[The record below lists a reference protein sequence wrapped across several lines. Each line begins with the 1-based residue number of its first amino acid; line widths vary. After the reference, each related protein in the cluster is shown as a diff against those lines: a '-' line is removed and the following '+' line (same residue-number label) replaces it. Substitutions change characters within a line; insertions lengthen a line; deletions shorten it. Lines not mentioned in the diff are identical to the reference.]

1 MPHSDSLLPKRST
14 SFPLQLPGKWLMNNQ
29 TIKKPLKS
37 YGESSSYVPRSTS
50 SSCVGWVLT
59 LLHECS
65 KTMSQKNPSKSQQLL
80 WVLNEVASAYGDCD
94 QRLAYYFL
102 QALFAKAN
110 NSGLQLYNT
119 LKIVEEKN
127 YCFDTYVKLML
138 KFQEVSPWTTFGHV
152 ASNGAILEALD
163 GESNLHIIDL
173 SNTLC
178 TQWPMLLEALAT
190 RNDETPHLRLTLV
203 VSTSLETIIIKE
215 ITKKME
221 KFARLMGVPFNFHVI
236 GGLDH
241 LEEIKKEDF
250 SLQDDEAV
258 VVNCIQALQRVRV
271 EKRTDVIDMIRS
283 IKPRVVTIVE
293 EEVDLTST
301 RSDFGKCFEECLRFH
316 RLYFEML
323 EESFHPISNERL
335 KLERNRSR
343 NIVNSLAC
351 DDGEIEE
358 EYWRPDKAS
367 QWTKRLKEALCPF
380 HFNDEILS
388 DVQALLRRYNTS
400 WSLAL
405 PQQEHEVGIHLKWRD
420 ETVVWASAWKPI
432 APSPQNP
439 S

>member
-1 MPHSDSLLPKRST
+1 
-14 SFPLQLPGKWLMNNQ
+14 
-29 TIKKPLKS
+29 
-37 YGESSSYVPRSTS
+37 
-50 SSCVGWVLT
+50 
-59 LLHECS
+59 
-65 KTMSQKNPSKSQQLL
+65 MSQKNPSKSQQLL